1 MIRNFSQNIF
11 KQPAIKGPLSTS
23 KIVIQ
28 LNNANRSTST
38 LLFRRFNSSGAKEN
52 VQEVKKEESDGEL
65 PSEKIVSIVNEI
77 SQLTLLE
84 TSELIKHLQKTL
96 NLPSMSGSAG
106 MMNPMM
112 MMMAAGQN
120 GAGMA
125 NGVAAGGVAGAAGA
139 DGANNNGAAAA
150 AEEAEQATFS
160 VKLASF
166 DTKSK
171 AKIIKEIKSLL
182 GLSLVEA
189 KKFVEAAPRVVKEH
203 LSKEESEALKSKL
216 ESLGAKIE
224 LE

>member
-1 MIRNFSQNIF
+1 MMRKFSQSIF
-11 KQPAIKGPLSTS
+11 KQPLIKSSLSTRQV
-23 KIVIQ
+23 IVH
-28 LNNANRSTST
+28 LNTANKSDST
-38 LLFRRFNSSGAKEN
+38 LLFRRFNSSGTIETG
-52 VQEVKKEESDGEL
+52 QEVKKDELEGEL
-65 PSEKIVSIVNEI
+65 PSEKIISIVNEI

-96 NLPSMSGSAG
+96 NLSSMSGSVG

-112 MMMAAGQN
+112 MVAAGQN
-120 GAGMA
+120 GFAGT
-125 NGVAAGGVAGAAGA
+125 AGTDSNNNNNNNNNSGGA
-139 DGANNNGAAAA
+139 DAGA

-203 LSKEESEALKSKL
+203 LSKEESEALKSRL
-216 ESLGAKIE
+216 ESLGAQIE

>member
-1 MIRNFSQNIF
+1 MMRKFSQSIF
-11 KQPAIKGPLSTS
+11 KQPLIKSTLSTRQ
-23 KIVIQ
+23 VIIH
-28 LNNANRSTST
+28 LNNTNKFNST
-38 LLFRRFNSSGAKEN
+38 LLFRRFNSSDTIETG
-52 VQEVKKEESDGEL
+52 QEVKKDEPEGEL

-96 NLPSMSGSAG
+96 NLPSMSGSVG

-112 MMMAAGQN
+112 MMTAGQN
-120 GAGMA
+120 GFVGTAGTD
-125 NGVAAGGVAGAAGA
+125 NNNNNNNNNNNSGGGA
-139 DGANNNGAAAA
+139 DASA

-216 ESLGAKIE
+216 ESLGAQIE

>member
-1 MIRNFSQNIF
+1 MMRKFSQSIF
-11 KQPAIKGPLSTS
+11 KQPLIKSTLSTRQ
-23 KIVIQ
+23 VIIH
-28 LNNANRSTST
+28 LNNTNKFNST
-38 LLFRRFNSSGAKEN
+38 LLFRRFNSSDTIETG
-52 VQEVKKEESDGEL
+52 QEVKKDEPEGEL

-96 NLPSMSGSAG
+96 NLPSMSGSVG

-112 MMMAAGQN
+112 MMTAGQN
-120 GAGMA
+120 GFVGTAGTD
-125 NGVAAGGVAGAAGA
+125 NNNNNNSGGGA
-139 DGANNNGAAAA
+139 DASA

-216 ESLGAKIE
+216 ESLGAQIE